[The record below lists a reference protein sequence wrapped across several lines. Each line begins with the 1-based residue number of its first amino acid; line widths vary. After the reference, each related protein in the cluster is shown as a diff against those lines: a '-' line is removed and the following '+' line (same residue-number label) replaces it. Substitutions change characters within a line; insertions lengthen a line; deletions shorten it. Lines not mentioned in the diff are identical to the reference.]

1 MVSRAADDEAV
12 KNIFGESV
20 FGARVSPG
28 HSSGNDRFEN
38 ERQLLASIGPLVSGL
53 YLICTGVV
61 LELCFCFWRVVRGRG
76 APLTCCLMPILGRL
90 KGLRFRVLVAF
101 CQCQVDYFLH

>member
-12 KNIFGESV
+12 KNIFGERV

-28 HSSGNDRFEN
+28 HDLGNDRFEN

-53 YLICTGVV
+53 YFL
-61 LELCFCFWRVVRGRG
+61 LLFLALCQRSWGSSSLLPYANPR
-76 APLTCCLMPILGRL
+76 
-90 KGLRFRVLVAF
+90 
-101 CQCQVDYFLH
+101 

>member
-38 ERQLLASIGPLVSGL
+38 ERQLLSSIGPLVSGL

-61 LELCFCFWRVVRGRG
+61 LELCLSCAFVFGALSEVV
-76 APLTCCLMPILGRL
+76 
-90 KGLRFRVLVAF
+90 GLLLLVAL
-101 CQCQVDYFLH
+101 CQSSVD

>member
-53 YLICTGVV
+53 YLICTDVV
-61 LELCFCFWRVVRGRG
+61 LELCFCFGALSEVV
-76 APLTCCLMPILGRL
+76 
-90 KGLRFRVLVAF
+90 GLLLLVAL
-101 CQCQVDYFLH
+101 CQSSVD